1 MLPDNA
7 IFLCGFM
14 DFHAVYQRCHD
25 SVLSTLK
32 STTKNRTGGKIEEEK
47 EKKENGKEGT
57 QIYSGIQ
64 GTDGGAIQIRH
75 AGQGAGAAV
84 WDCYGTRK
92 IKRALGGRRKEAA
105 VD

>member
-1 MLPDNA
+1 MRVICLPACAYYLPPLKGSWGSN
-7 IFLCGFM
+7 ILSWSVSLSRFSC
-14 DFHAVYQRCHD
+14 

-64 GTDGGAIQIRH
+64 GTDGGAI
-75 AGQGAGAAV
+75 
-84 WDCYGTRK
+84 
-92 IKRALGGRRKEAA
+92 
-105 VD
+105 